1 MDFDAFTFDT
11 SVLTQAEDSSQDLS
25 FLKQLL
31 TSPVEPIAEAK
42 QQLIQTIDLDLLPLI
57 ARYDFEQTV
66 FYESLV
72 MEALSDIELIYILS
86 NVTTLNKPYFAIQ
99 HRMNPQE
106 CKQLLTVLQ
115 IPQFLYK
122 DLVALQQVLTLLPC
136 YIVTGELHFSLS
148 LVNHLGNQIPLAPQQ
163 ISEFYDL
170 ITANQS
176 HQSNLTKLFKLV
188 IATPSTSL
196 QNIILLLTRTENAES
211 YLNSQIIDYI
221 QKNLNH
227 QPNINPLQKFEMI
240 ENSVERHISLKL
252 DTLRK
257 LVSDLNKAS
266 LDDDRLTQAQRN
278 LLSDELKFARQ
289 QLKQTETD
297 QTALTAFFQKLPMLP
312 IFIKHPY
319 PYAY

>member
-11 SVLTQAEDSSQDLS
+11 SVLTQAENSPQDLS

-31 TSPVEPIAEAK
+31 TSPIKPITEAK
-42 QQLIQTIDLDLLPLI
+42 QQLIKTIDLDLIPLI

-72 MEALSDIELIYILS
+72 MEALSDIEFIYLLS

-106 CKQLLTVLQ
+106 FKQLLTILQ
-115 IPQFLYK
+115 IPQFLSK
-122 DLVALQQVLTLLPC
+122 DLVALQQVLTLIPC

-163 ISEFYDL
+163 LSEFYDML
-170 ITANQS
+170 TANQS
-176 HQSNLTKLFKLV
+176 HQSNLTQLFKLV

-196 QNIILLLTRTENAES
+196 KNIIFLLTKTENAES
-211 YLNSQIIDYI
+211 YLSSQIIDYI
-221 QKNLNH
+221 QENLNH
-227 QPNINPLQKFEMI
+227 QSNINPLQKFEMI
-240 ENSVERHISLKL
+240 ENSLEHHISLKL

-278 LLSDELKFARQ
+278 LLSDELKYARQ

-297 QTALTAFFQKLPMLP
+297 QIALTAFFQKLATLPM
-312 IFIKHPY
+312 FVKHL
-319 PYAY
+319 

>member
-11 SVLTQAEDSSQDLS
+11 SVLTQAENSPQDLS

-31 TSPVEPIAEAK
+31 TSPIKPITEAK
-42 QQLIQTIDLDLLPLI
+42 QQLIKTIDLDLIPLI

-66 FYESLV
+66 SYESLV
-72 MEALSDIELIYILS
+72 MEALSDIEFIYLLS

-106 CKQLLTVLQ
+106 FKQLLTVLQ
-115 IPQFLYK
+115 ISQFLSK
-122 DLVALQQVLTLLPC
+122 ELVALKQVLTLLPC

-170 ITANQS
+170 LTAEQS
-176 HQSNLTKLFKLV
+176 HQSNLTKLFRLV
-188 IATPSTSL
+188 IATPAKSL
-196 QNIILLLTRTENAES
+196 QNIILLLTQTENAES

-221 QKNLNH
+221 QKNINH
-227 QPNINPLQKFEMI
+227 QSTINPLQKFEMV
-240 ENSVERHISLKL
+240 ENSLERHISLKL
-252 DTLRK
+252 DMLRK

-278 LLSDELKFARQ
+278 LLSNELKVARQ

-297 QTALTAFFQKLPMLP
+297 QIALTAFFQKLPMLP
-312 IFIKHPY
+312 IFAKY
-319 PYAY
+319 L

>member
-11 SVLTQAEDSSQDLS
+11 SVLTQAENSPQDLS

-31 TSPVEPIAEAK
+31 TSPIKPITEAK
-42 QQLIQTIDLDLLPLI
+42 QQLIKTIDLDLIPLI

-66 FYESLV
+66 SYESLV
-72 MEALSDIELIYILS
+72 MEALSDIEFIYLLS

-106 CKQLLTVLQ
+106 FKQLLTILQ
-115 IPQFLYK
+115 IPQFLSK
-122 DLVALQQVLTLLPC
+122 DLVALQQVLTLIPC

-163 ISEFYDL
+163 LSEFYDML
-170 ITANQS
+170 TANQS
-176 HQSNLTKLFKLV
+176 HQSNLTQLFKLV

-196 QNIILLLTRTENAES
+196 KNIIFLLTKTENAES
-211 YLNSQIIDYI
+211 YLSSQIIDYI
-221 QKNLNH
+221 QENLNH
-227 QPNINPLQKFEMI
+227 QSNINPLQKFEMI
-240 ENSVERHISLKL
+240 ENSLEHHISLKL

-297 QTALTAFFQKLPMLP
+297 QIALTAFFQKLATLPM
-312 IFIKHPY
+312 FVKHL
-319 PYAY
+319 

>member
-11 SVLTQAEDSSQDLS
+11 SVLTQAENSPQDLS

-31 TSPVEPIAEAK
+31 TSPIKPITEAK

-72 MEALSDIELIYILS
+72 MEALSDIEFIYLLS

-106 CKQLLTVLQ
+106 FKQLLTILQ
-115 IPQFLYK
+115 IPQFLSK
-122 DLVALQQVLTLLPC
+122 DLVALQQVLTLIPC

-163 ISEFYDL
+163 LSEFYDML
-170 ITANQS
+170 TANQS
-176 HQSNLTKLFKLV
+176 HQSNLTQLFKLV

-196 QNIILLLTRTENAES
+196 KNIIFLLTKTENAES
-211 YLNSQIIDYI
+211 YLSSQIIDYI
-221 QKNLNH
+221 QENLNH
-227 QPNINPLQKFEMI
+227 QSNINPLQKFEMI
-240 ENSVERHISLKL
+240 ENSLEHHISLKL

-278 LLSDELKFARQ
+278 LLSDELKYARQ

-297 QTALTAFFQKLPMLP
+297 QIALTAFFQKLATLPM
-312 IFIKHPY
+312 FVKHL
-319 PYAY
+319 

>member
-42 QQLIQTIDLDLLPLI
+42 QQLIQTIDLDLIPLI
-57 ARYDFEQTV
+57 ARYDFEQTD

-86 NVTTLNKPYFAIQ
+86 NVTTLNKPYFSIQ

-106 CKQLLTVLQ
+106 FKQLLTVLQ

-148 LVNHLGNQIPLAPQQ
+148 LVNHSGNQIPLTPQQ
-163 ISEFYDL
+163 LSELYDL
-170 ITANQS
+170 LTANQS

-196 QNIILLLTRTENAES
+196 QNIILLLAQTENAES

-252 DTLRK
+252 NTLRK

-297 QTALTAFFQKLPMLP
+297 KTALTAFFQKLPTLP
-312 IFIKHPY
+312 IFAKY
-319 PYAY
+319 S